1 MRSPFIKHIDGGGGK
16 EKIRLNKRVATF
28 LCCLL
33 ISILFWL
40 LMTLSKE
47 YTITVIYPV
56 SYINV
61 PKDKVIANTLPSEIN
76 LEIKSKGF
84 FLLAYKFRNPQT
96 VYVDLNEKRPLPTK
110 NHYYLLTNLQA
121 GKLTEQFSNRISI
134 QRVIPDTVFLNFNKK
149 ITRRV
154 PVKANLSLTMDSRYQ
169 QSDSV
174 KLIPAFVDISG
185 AADVVSKIDH
195 VETVPVSVKN
205 IDRQQ
210 MISLTIANDSGKSG
224 IELSTSKVKALVNV
238 MKYTEASIELPIE
251 AINLPAGYSLKS
263 FPDRVIVKYN
273 VAFNNYEKIN
283 AQQFR
288 AVIDY
293 KKAEPGSNKLRIT
306 LERFPAEIRSVK
318 LNPEKVEY
326 ILKK

>member
-16 EKIRLNKRVATF
+16 EKIRLNRRVATF

-47 YTITVIYPV
+47 YTITVVYPV
-56 SYINV
+56 SYTNV
-61 PKDKVIANTLPSEIN
+61 PKDKVIANNLPSVINIEIR
-76 LEIKSKGF
+76 SKGF
-84 FLLAYKFRNPQT
+84 FLLAYKFRDPQK
-96 VYVDLNEKRPLPTK
+96 VYVDLNESRPLPTK
-110 NHYYLLTNLQA
+110 NHFYLLMNMQI
-121 GKLTEQFSNRISI
+121 GQLTEQFSNRISI
-134 QRVIPDTVFLNFNKK
+134 QRIIPDTVFLNFNKK
-149 ITRRV
+149 ITKRV
-154 PVKANLSLTMDSRYQ
+154 PVKANLTLTMDSRYQ

-174 KLIPAFVDISG
+174 KLIPEFVEISG
-185 AADVVSKIDH
+185 AADVIGKIDH
-195 VETVPVSVKN
+195 VETVPVSIKN
-205 IDRQQ
+205 VDKQQ
-210 MISLTIANDSGKSG
+210 SITLIIANDSAKGD
-224 IELSTSKVKALVNV
+224 IEFSTTKIKAVVNV
-238 MKYTEASIELPIE
+238 TKYTEASIELPIE

-263 FPDRVIVKYN
+263 FPDRVSVRYN
-273 VAFNNYEKIN
+273 VAFDNYEKIN

-293 KKAEPGSNKLRIT
+293 KKAEPGSNKLRIV
-306 LERFPAEIRSVK
+306 LEKFPDDIRSIK